1 MRALGKRRDPSVELH
16 IVGNG
21 ERADEY
27 RAIAHAEG
35 VAAVFHGSVPHRKV
49 PTYIAA
55 ADLCL
60 APYNPAAF
68 SSGELGYST
77 MKIPE
82 YLSMG
87 RPVVSVPSGRIRSL
101 VTSGVNGFLFDNS
114 LGRWQE
120 LLASLPPRERLHE
133 MGVAAAGVKLTSWD
147 DTARA
152 YLDLCRR
159 ELDSSAAVGA

>member
-1 MRALGKRRDPSVELH
+1 
-16 IVGNG
+16 
-21 ERADEY
+21 
-27 RAIAHAEG
+27 
-35 VAAVFHGSVPHRKV
+35 
-49 PTYIAA
+49 
-55 ADLCL
+55 
-60 APYNPAAF
+60 
-68 SSGELGYST
+68 
-77 MKIPE
+77 
-82 YLSMG
+82 
-87 RPVVSVPSGRIRSL
+87 VPSGRIRSL

-120 LLASLPPRERLHE
+120 LLSSLPPRERLHE